1 MCLHAFGD
9 ASNKVCYAAV
19 YAVLKKGDKH
29 FQGPTASKCR
39 IARKNKRI
47 PRLELVSAHM
57 AVNLVDNIRTALEG
71 YNINGNYIWLD
82 SSVALYWIIKIM
94 ENGSNMCQKEL
105 RKIGQKKRV

>member
-19 YAVLKKGDKH
+19 YAVLKKGDKQ
-29 FQGPTASKCR
+29 FQGLIASKCR
-39 IARKNKRI
+39 IARKNTSI

-82 SSVALYWIIKIM
+82 GSVALYWIIKN
-94 ENGSNMCQKEL
+94 NGKWKQNLSKRVE
-105 RKIGQKKRV
+105 KIRQKKEV